1 MLPSK
6 HKDAMLPFLLCLMFF
21 HQSLNQSSIWLK
33 SFRSLAISSSI
44 HFYGSLNS
52 LLLAITPV
60 LLHSNLVPAL
70 KGFFSSSKFFYLI
83 LQITSLIPET
93 VLLTFKVSLYR
104 SESIA
109 SLLFSCII
117 LLILCA
123 PQSQIY
129 TLLYSIGASVSYIPF
144 DLPLL

>member
-6 HKDAMLPFLLCLMFF
+6 SIFSSMFDVLPSVFKPIFNLTQIFPESC
-21 HQSLNQSSIWLK
+21 NI
-33 SFRSLAISSSI
+33 I
-44 HFYGSLNS
+44 LNS
-52 LLLAITPV
+52 FLLAITPV
-60 LLHSNLVPAL
+60 LLHTNLAPAL

-83 LQITSLIPET
+83 LQITSLTPET

-109 SLLFSCII
+109 SLLFSCIS